1 MSHSTRVQAEPSRF
15 PAATAAETAAA
26 TAAAAAPTDPPL
38 SINEDAKR
46 FAGQLQEEILTR
58 LHRESAKLDELF
70 DAQSFR

>member
-15 PAATAAETAAA
+15 PAATP
-26 TAAAAAPTDPPL
+26 AAAAPTDPPL

>member
-1 MSHSTRVQAEPSRF
+1 MRPRRR
-15 PAATAAETAAA
+15 PG
-26 TAAAAAPTDPPL
+26 APRRRPRRRRGGGARRRTPP

>member
-1 MSHSTRVQAEPSRF
+1 MSHSTRVRAEPSRF
-15 PAATAAETAAA
+15 PAATAAA
-26 TAAAAAPTDPPL
+26 TARRPRRRPPTDPL

>member
-1 MSHSTRVQAEPSRF
+1 M
-15 PAATAAETAAA
+15 
-26 TAAAAAPTDPPL
+26 DPL

>member
-1 MSHSTRVQAEPSRF
+1 MSHSTRVRAEPSRF
-15 PAATAAETAAA
+15 PAA

>member
-1 MSHSTRVQAEPSRF
+1 MSHSTRVRAEPSRF
-15 PAATAAETAAA
+15 PAATAAA